1 MPRFVTNRWWAF
13 ILALT
18 LGFALLASASA
29 VSTAGAYV
37 GDSDNGGDLWG
48 GGGMPPPGSG
58 DPDSPL
64 GSTKGSAS
72 RGAAQRAPS
81 VSASRVV
88 GDNAPAGGVMMW
100 HLRIVLRSLGLWYH
114 LSF

>member
-18 LGFALLASASA
+18 FCFALLASATA

-37 GDSDNGGDLWG
+37 GDSDDGSNLRG
-48 GGGMPPPGSG
+48 GGVPPPGSG

-72 RGAAQRAPS
+72 RGAVQRAPS

-100 HLRIVLRSLGLWYH
+100 HLRIVLRSLGLWYY